1 MNFSKYPILRGLV
14 PYIAG
19 FFLACYLQT
28 FVFNYLIIIVL
39 ALFFLFL
46 SYLLLCK
53 FFPSLRFVSSAVF
66 FLLFLSVGFVFTC
79 KKKLFCIFF
88 PKAKKCRFFRENG
101 SSDPHHTIKKG
112 KNGSSFCKSL
122 SARSSEHSASRT
134 PLYGK

>member
-19 FFLACYLQT
+19 VFLACYLQT
-28 FVFNYLIIIVL
+28 FLFNYLIIIVL

-79 KKKLFCIFF
+79 KKNCSVSFSKSKKMSFF
-88 PKAKKCRFFRENG
+88 QGKWQLG
-101 SSDPHHTIKKG
+101 SSPHHQKRKKRFEFLQKFIRQTIRTF
-112 KNGSSFCKSL
+112 SLTHSFI
-122 SARSSEHSASRT
+122 
-134 PLYGK
+134 